1 MTEGV
6 KPIGVPPSSTSL
18 TLPPQAGEEKR
29 EIILTQKAT
38 QAEVFKRAISHST
51 RALAREENVEVNFTA
66 NEPSVSGHNVNL
78 PQPARVLTIDEVSKI
93 RGQSDFAGLKLA
105 HHEDIKHF
113 QNRPMGPNAQ
123 AIYDMAEDVR
133 IAALGSN
140 AMPGV
145 AQNLEANLIESAIK
159 RGYQRMM
166 NKETTPMIEGLS
178 LVLREKLTGRE
189 TPALLKHVADF
200 WRAEIIAKAGTD
212 ISHLINAIHEQGD
225 FAKITRDIIR
235 DLELGDELGE
245 DENQDPSENE
255 NQESPP
261 EGGDDQNS
269 EDEQEETKEQQTETE
284 QTEGD
289 EESESGQEVE
299 YDGSDSEDD
308 DIDASSTP
316 MPQNPQSQ
324 NGRALDYKIY
334 TRQFDE
340 IIGAEELCDAIELDR
355 LRMYLDQQLERLQG
369 AVGRL
374 ANRLQRKLLAQ
385 QNRSWQFD
393 LEEGM
398 LDAAK
403 LSRVVTD
410 PMSPL
415 SFKQES
421 DIEFRDTIVTILVD
435 NSGSMRGRPIM
446 IAATCGD
453 ILARTLERCA
463 VKTEILGFTTKA
475 WKGGQSREK
484 WMADG
489 KPAQPGRLND
499 LRHIIYKSADAPW
512 RRAKRNLGLM
522 MREGL
527 LKENIDGEALEWA
540 YSRILARPEQRRI
553 LMVISDGAPVD
564 DSTLSVNSGPYLEN
578 HLKDIIGDIEK
589 KGNVELIAIGI
600 GHDVTRYYKRAV
612 TINDAEQ
619 LGGAM
624 VDQLAELF
632 DEKPKVIK
640 KK

>member
-1 MTEGV
+1 MTG
-6 KPIGVPPSSTSL
+6 KIKL
-18 TLPPQAGEEKR
+18 A
-29 EIILTQKAT
+29 QKET

-51 RALAREENVEVNFTA
+51 RALAREENVEINFTNNDA
-66 NEPSVSGHNVNL
+66 SIIGNSVNL
-78 PQPARVLTIDEVSKI
+78 PQPARVLNIDEVSLI
-93 RGQSDFAGLKLA
+93 RGHSDFAGLKLA
-105 HHEDIKHF
+105 HHETSSHQK
-113 QNRPMGPNAQ
+113 NRPIGPNAQ

-133 IAALGSN
+133 IAALGAN
-140 AMPGV
+140 VMPGV
-145 AQNLEANLIESAIK
+145 AQNLDANLIESAIK
-159 RGYQRMM
+159 RGYQRMHS
-166 NKETTPMIEGLS
+166 KDTTPMIEGLS

-189 TPALLKHVADF
+189 TPLPLKHVADF

-212 ISHLINAIHEQGD
+212 ISHLVNAIHEQND
-225 FAKITRDIIR
+225 FAQITRDIIR
-235 DLELGDELGE
+235 DLELGDELG
-245 DENQDPSENE
+245 DETANEPPENE
-255 NQESPP
+255 NEESPP
-261 EGGDDQNS
+261 EGSEDQNS
-269 EDEQEETKEQQTETE
+269 DQDQEDTKDQESDGEQSEGEEDTQT
-284 QTEGD
+284 
-289 EESESGQEVE
+289 GQEID
-299 YDGSDSEDD
+299 YDAEATEDD
-308 DIDASSTP
+308 ENETSSTP
-316 MPQNPQSQ
+316 FNQQPNSQS
-324 NGRALDYKIY
+324 GRAANYKVY

-340 IIGAEELCDAIELDR
+340 IIDAAELCDAQELDR
-355 LRMYLDQQLERLQG
+355 LRLYLDQQLSRLQG

-385 QNRSWQFD
+385 QNRSWSFD

-410 PMSPL
+410 PMAPL

-421 DIEFRDTIVTILVD
+421 DIEFRDTVVTILID

-453 ILARTLERCA
+453 ILARTLERCM

-484 WMADG
+484 WTLDG
-489 KPAQPGRLND
+489 KPVQPGRLND
-499 LRHIIYKSADAPW
+499 LRHIIYKSADSPW
-512 RRAKRNLGLM
+512 RRSKRNLGLM

-540 YSRILARPEQRRI
+540 YARLLARPEQRRI

-578 HLKDIIGDIEK
+578 HLKEMIFDIEK
-589 KGNVELIAIGI
+589 KGLVELIAIGI

-612 TINDAEQ
+612 TITDAEQ

-624 VDQLAELF
+624 IDQLAGLF
-632 DEKPKVIK
+632 DEKAK
-640 KK
+640 

>member
-1 MTEGV
+1 M
-6 KPIGVPPSSTSL
+6 S
-18 TLPPQAGEEKR
+18 
-29 EIILTQKAT
+29 QKET

-66 NEPSVSGHNVNL
+66 NEASVTGHNVNL
-78 PQPARVLTIDEVSKI
+78 AQPARVLTINEVAKI

-105 HHEDIKHF
+105 HHDEMRHA
-113 QNRPMGPNAQ
+113 QGRPPGPNAL
-123 AIYDMAEDVR
+123 AIYDIAEDIR
-133 IAALGSN
+133 ISALGAN
-140 AMPGV
+140 VMPGI
-145 AQNLEANLIESAIK
+145 AQNLEVNLIESAIK

-166 NKETTPMIEGLS
+166 TKETTPMIEGLA
-178 LVLREKLTGRE
+178 LVLREKLTGRD
-189 TPALLKHVADF
+189 TPDAIKHVADF

-212 ISHLINAIHEQGD
+212 ISHLIKALHEQKD

-245 DENQDPSENE
+245 QEPTEPPQDENQEA
-255 NQESPP
+255 PP
-261 EGGDDQNS
+261 EGGDDQDS
-269 EDEQEETKEQQTETE
+269 QQEQEETKEQQSETE
-284 QTEGD
+284 QSEGD
-289 EESESGQEVE
+289 EETQSGQEVD
-299 YDGSDSEDD
+299 YDGEDAND
-308 DIDASSTP
+308 DELDAATTP
-316 MPQNPQSQ
+316 FNQTPQSQ
-324 NGRALDYKIY
+324 LGRSNDYKVF
-334 TRQFDE
+334 TREFDE
-340 IIGAEELCDAIELDR
+340 IIGAEELCDAAELDR

-374 ANRLQRKLLAQ
+374 ANRLQRKLMAQ
-385 QNRSWQFD
+385 QSRSWMFD

-410 PMSPL
+410 PMAPL

-421 DIEFRDTIVTILVD
+421 DIEFRDTVVTILID

-463 VKTEILGFTTKA
+463 VRTEILGFTTKA

-484 WMADG
+484 WANAG
-489 KPAQPGRLND
+489 KPTQPGRLND
-499 LRHIIYKSADAPW
+499 LRHIIYKSADSPW

-527 LKENIDGEALEWA
+527 LKENIDGEALEWSYA
-540 YSRILARPEQRRI
+540 RLLARPEQRRI

-589 KGNVELIAIGI
+589 SSKVELIAIGI

-632 DEKPKVIK
+632 DEKPKVK
-640 KK
+640 PAKR